1 MHSIALHYRVGSF
14 LFTELQFIMQTGTAA
29 LGNVDSQAFLRIV
42 RSLRKQTLELANGVV
57 RDVNHCYKK
66 YGCEVSSQRT
76 AMTPCAV
83 PVIDFLRNRQSGI
96 YNLRHK
102 MGRIRLLPET
112 VASQVAAG
120 EVVERPAS
128 VVKELVENSLD
139 AGACKIDIVIR
150 RGGIS
155 LVRVIDDGCGMDR
168 DDALLSLE
176 RHATSKI
183 RSAADLLAVA
193 TLGFRGEAL
202 PSIASVSR
210 FRLTTRQARAIAGTE
225 IIVNGGKIEV
235 VRDSGE
241 APGTQVEVR
250 SLFYN
255 LPARR
260 KFLRS
265 ENTESRNIEHQIHLQ
280 AIGHPAIGFSLMR
293 DDRMLFQLPAA
304 ATLSNRIR
312 DLYGVELLKRLVEV
326 NGASSPKIQISGF
339 IGRAGLSRQTRSQ
352 QLIFVNGRAIESSL
366 ITGAIREGY
375 HTALMKGQY
384 PVLFLFLKIDPA
396 AVDVNVHPA
405 KREVRFH
412 DPNGVR
418 EAIVGCIRQTLE
430 SDRTAWQE
438 KFRAPVS
445 SPARVSSKAASDLRL
460 RSEVSAPEATHREL
474 PHLHTALAAVG
485 DSDSRS
491 VPDAVAQAPRLSG
504 QSVDPASEALA
515 LHRQGKKAVKQQFQ
529 IIGVLSKLYVLMENA
544 DGLVLV
550 DQHAAHER
558 ILFEE
563 LRRRMEEQGVPT
575 QKLLLPQTFDVPPR
589 DADWIERNLSILQ
602 RMGIGIESFGPGTF
616 KIDSLPSFLDVSD
629 AAQFMRK
636 VIDDLMSASNGASTM
651 RLGEEMIA
659 KSVCRHAV
667 KANDLLRYPEVEK
680 LIRNLLDCDLPY
692 CCPHGRPTM
701 IQISLADLE
710 KKFGRKV

>member
-1 MHSIALHYRVGSF
+1 MS
-14 LFTELQFIMQTGTAA
+14 
-29 LGNVDSQAFLRIV
+29 
-42 RSLRKQTLELANGVV
+42 
-57 RDVNHCYKK
+57 
-66 YGCEVSSQRT
+66 
-76 AMTPCAV
+76 
-83 PVIDFLRNRQSGI
+83 
-96 YNLRHK
+96 
-102 MGRIRLLPET
+102 RIRLLPET

-128 VVKELVENSLD
+128 VVKELIENSID
-139 AGACKIDIVIR
+139 AGARKIDTVIR

-183 RSAADLLAVA
+183 RSAADLQAVA

-210 FRLTTRQARAIAGTE
+210 FRLTTREGEAVAGTE
-225 IIVNGGKIEV
+225 IVVNGGKIDI
-235 VRDSGE
+235 VRDGGE

-255 LPARR
+255 LPVRR

-280 AIGHPAIGFSLMR
+280 AIGHSQIGFSLLR

-304 ATLSNRIR
+304 VTLGDRIR
-312 DLYGVELLKRLVEV
+312 DLYGIELLERLVEI
-326 NGASSPKIQISGF
+326 NGTPSRNVRTAGF
-339 IGRAGLSRQTRSQ
+339 IGQAGLSRQTRTQ
-352 QLIFVNGRAIESSL
+352 QLVFVNGRAIESAL
-366 ITGAIREGY
+366 LTAAIREGY

-384 PVLFLFLKIDPA
+384 PVTFLFLELDPA

-405 KREVRFH
+405 KREVRFR
-412 DPNGVR
+412 DPTAVR
-418 EAIVGCIRQTLE
+418 EAIVDSIQQTLE
-430 SDRTAWQE
+430 RGRMAWQE
-438 KFRAPVS
+438 KFRGPLIT
-445 SPARVSSKAASDLRL
+445 PAAVPEKAAPDLKL
-460 RSEVSAPEATHREL
+460 RPQVAAPRETHHEL
-474 PHLHTALAAVG
+474 PHLGPAIAGVVDPGYA
-485 DSDSRS
+485 R
-491 VPDAVAQAPRLSG
+491 VPDTAGQAHRLPIPPIDSASDAPALQRSQRVSAQ
-504 QSVDPASEALA
+504 
-515 LHRQGKKAVKQQFQ
+515 QQFQ

-575 QKLLLPQTFDVPPR
+575 QKLLLPHTFDVPPR
-589 DADWIERNLSILQ
+589 DADWIERNISILQ
-602 RMGIGIESFGPGTF
+602 KMGIGIESFGPGTF
-616 KIDSLPSFLDVSD
+616 KIDSLPGFLNVLDP
-629 AAQFMRK
+629 AQFMRK
-636 VIDDLMSASNGASTM
+636 VIDDLKSAGNSTSPM

-659 KSVCRHAV
+659 KTVCRHAV
-667 KANDLLRYPEVEK
+667 KANDPLRYPEIEK
-680 LIRNLLDCDLPY
+680 LIRDLLECDLPY

-701 IQISLADLE
+701 IQISLVELE
-710 KKFGRKV
+710 KKFGRKI

>member
-1 MHSIALHYRVGSF
+1 
-14 LFTELQFIMQTGTAA
+14 
-29 LGNVDSQAFLRIV
+29 
-42 RSLRKQTLELANGVV
+42 LEL
-57 RDVNHCYKK
+57 
-66 YGCEVSSQRT
+66 SQ
-76 AMTPCAV
+76 V
-83 PVIDFLRNRQSGI
+83 LVFLRNRQSGI
-96 YNLRHK
+96 YNLEYK

-128 VVKELVENSLD
+128 VVKELIENGID
-139 AGACKIDIVIR
+139 AGARRIDVMIR

-183 RSAADLLAVA
+183 RTATDLEAVA

-210 FRLTTRQARAIAGTE
+210 FRLTTREAHAIAGTE
-225 IIVNGGKIEV
+225 IIVNGGKLDV
-235 VRDSGE
+235 VRDGGE

-265 ENTESRNIEHQIHLQ
+265 ENTESRNIEHQVHLQ
-280 AIGHPAIGFSLMR
+280 AIGHPQIGFSLLR
-293 DDRMLFQLPAA
+293 DDRVLFQLPAA
-304 ATLSNRIR
+304 AALSDRIR
-312 DLYGVELLKRLVEV
+312 DLFGVELLQRLVEV
-326 NGASSPKIQISGF
+326 TSIRSPKIRISGF
-339 IGRAGLSRQTRSQ
+339 IGRAGLSRQTRTQ
-352 QLIFVNGRAIESSL
+352 QLVFVNGRAIESGL
-366 ITGAIREGY
+366 LTAAIREGY

-384 PVLFLFLKIDPA
+384 PVTFLFLELDPA
-396 AVDVNVHPA
+396 SVDVNVHPA
-405 KREVRFH
+405 KREVRFR
-412 DPNGVR
+412 DPAGVR
-418 EAIVGCIRQTLE
+418 EAIVQCIQQTLE
-430 SDRTAWQE
+430 AGRAAWQE
-438 KFRAPVS
+438 KFRAPDS
-445 SPARVSSKAASDLRL
+445 SPGAIGGKVAPDLIL
-460 RSEVSAPEATHREL
+460 RPEASGPEEVHREL
-474 PHLHTALAAVG
+474 PHLDPTVAGVVDPGRVPVSEIVG
-485 DSDSRS
+485 
-491 VPDAVAQAPRLSG
+491 QPRKLSG
-504 QSVDPASEALA
+504 LPTSHVDSASDALA
-515 LHRQGKKAVKQQFQ
+515 LQRHASKAAQQQFQ
-529 IIGVLSKLYVLMENA
+529 IIGVLNKLYVLMENA

-602 RMGIGIESFGPGTF
+602 KMGIGIESFGPVTF

-629 AAQFMRK
+629 PAQFMRK
-636 VIDDLMSASNGASTM
+636 VIDDLKSASNTASAM

-667 KANDLLRYPEVEK
+667 KANDPLRYPEVEK
-680 LIRNLLDCDLPY
+680 LICDLLDCDLPY

-701 IQISLADLE
+701 IQISLAELE
-710 KKFGRKV
+710 KKFGRKM

>member
-1 MHSIALHYRVGSF
+1 
-14 LFTELQFIMQTGTAA
+14 
-29 LGNVDSQAFLRIV
+29 
-42 RSLRKQTLELANGVV
+42 
-57 RDVNHCYKK
+57 
-66 YGCEVSSQRT
+66 
-76 AMTPCAV
+76 
-83 PVIDFLRNRQSGI
+83 
-96 YNLRHK
+96 
-102 MGRIRLLPET
+102 MGQIRLLSET

-128 VVKELVENSLD
+128 VVKELIENSID
-139 AGACKIDIVIR
+139 ADARKIDIMIR

-183 RSAADLLAVA
+183 RTAADLEAVA

-210 FRLTTRQARAIAGTE
+210 FRLTTRQAHALAGTE
-225 IIVNGGKIEV
+225 IIVNGGKLDV
-235 VRDSGE
+235 VRDGGE

-250 SLFYN
+250 SLFFN

-280 AIGHPAIGFSLMR
+280 AIGHPWIGFSLLR
-293 DDRMLFQLPAA
+293 DDRVLFQLPAT
-304 ATLSNRIR
+304 ATLSDRIR
-312 DLYGVELLKRLVEV
+312 DLFGVELLQRLVEV
-326 NGASSPKIQISGF
+326 AGTASPKIRISGF
-339 IGRAGLSRQTRSQ
+339 IGQAGLSRQTRTQ
-352 QLIFVNGRAIESSL
+352 QLVFVNGRAIESSV
-366 ITGAIREGY
+366 ITAAVREGY

-384 PVLFLFLKIDPA
+384 PVTFLFLELDPA

-405 KREVRFH
+405 KREVRFR
-412 DPNGVR
+412 DPTGVR
-418 EAIVGCIRQTLE
+418 EALVQCIQQTLE
-430 SDRTAWQE
+430 AGRVAWQE

-445 SPARVSSKAASDLRL
+445 MPSVVGKAAPDLRL
-460 RSEVSAPEATHREL
+460 RPDVSAPHEIHREL
-474 PHLHTALAAVG
+474 PHFG
-485 DSDSRS
+485 
-491 VPDAVAQAPRLSG
+491 PAVAAGASASSAASGLEIVGQARRL
-504 QSVDPASEALA
+504 PALPADSASNALA
-515 LHRQGKKAVKQQFQ
+515 LQQRANKTAEQQFQ
-529 IIGVLSKLYVLMENA
+529 IIGVLNKLYVLMENA

-616 KIDSLPSFLDVSD
+616 KIDSLPTFLDVSD
-629 AAQFMRK
+629 PAQFMRK
-636 VIDDLMSASNGASTM
+636 VIDDLKSASNTASAM

-667 KANDLLRYPEVEK
+667 KANDPLRYPEVEK
-680 LIRNLLDCDLPY
+680 LIRDLLDCDLPY

-701 IQISLADLE
+701 IQISLGELE

>member
-1 MHSIALHYRVGSF
+1 MS
-14 LFTELQFIMQTGTAA
+14 
-29 LGNVDSQAFLRIV
+29 
-42 RSLRKQTLELANGVV
+42 
-57 RDVNHCYKK
+57 
-66 YGCEVSSQRT
+66 
-76 AMTPCAV
+76 
-83 PVIDFLRNRQSGI
+83 
-96 YNLRHK
+96 
-102 MGRIRLLPET
+102 RIRLLSET

-128 VVKELVENSLD
+128 VVKELVENSID
-139 AGACKIDIVIR
+139 AGAHKIDILIR

-183 RSAADLLAVA
+183 RSAADLEAVA

-210 FRLTTRQARAIAGTE
+210 FRLTTREPHAIAGTE
-225 IIVNGGKIEV
+225 IVVNGGKLDV
-235 VRDSGE
+235 VRDGGE

-265 ENTESRNIEHQIHLQ
+265 ESTESRNIEHQIHLQ
-280 AIGHPAIGFSLMR
+280 AIGHSHTAFSLLR

-304 ATLSNRIR
+304 AILTDRIR
-312 DLYGVELLKRLVEV
+312 DLYGVELVQRLVEV
-326 NGASSPKIQISGF
+326 TGTLSLSVRISGF
-339 IGRAGLSRQTRSQ
+339 VGQAGLSRQTRAQ
-352 QLIFVNGRAIESSL
+352 QLVFVNGRAIESSL
-366 ITGAIREGY
+366 ITAAIREGY

-384 PVLFLFLKIDPA
+384 PVTFLFLELDPGS
-396 AVDVNVHPA
+396 VDVNVHPA
-405 KREVRFH
+405 KREVRFR

-418 EAIVGCIRQTLE
+418 EAVARCIQETLGRGRAE
-430 SDRTAWQE
+430 WQE
-438 KFRAPVS
+438 KFRAPIATPTQ
-445 SPARVSSKAASDLRL
+445 PAVDLTL
-460 RSEVSAPEATHREL
+460 RPQVVAPEESHREL
-474 PHLHTALAAVG
+474 PQFPMTPDVG
-485 DSDSRS
+485 RGGSLNRPQTP
-491 VPDAVAQAPRLSG
+491 VRLGPIEINRPYQEAQGAE
-504 QSVDPASEALA
+504 EAKL
-515 LHRQGKKAVKQQFQ
+515 RQQQFQ
-529 IIGVLSKLYVLMENA
+529 IIGVLNKLYVLMENA

-575 QKLLLPQTFDVPPR
+575 QRLLLPQTFDVAPR

-602 RMGIGIESFGPGTF
+602 RMGIGIESFGPDTF

-629 AAQFMRK
+629 PAQFMRK
-636 VIDDLMSASNGASTM
+636 VIDDLKSASNSASAL

-667 KANDLLRYPEVEK
+667 KANDPLRYLEVEK
-680 LIRNLLDCDLPY
+680 LIRDLLDCDLPY

-701 IQISLADLE
+701 IQISLTELE

>member
-1 MHSIALHYRVGSF
+1 
-14 LFTELQFIMQTGTAA
+14 
-29 LGNVDSQAFLRIV
+29 
-42 RSLRKQTLELANGVV
+42 
-57 RDVNHCYKK
+57 
-66 YGCEVSSQRT
+66 
-76 AMTPCAV
+76 
-83 PVIDFLRNRQSGI
+83 
-96 YNLRHK
+96 
-102 MGRIRLLPET
+102 MGRIRLLSEA

-139 AGACKIDIVIR
+139 AGARNINIAIR

-155 LVRVIDDGCGMDR
+155 LVRVVDDGCGMDR
-168 DDALLSLE
+168 DDTLLSLE

-183 RSAADLLAVA
+183 RSAADLQAVA

-210 FRLTTRQARAIAGTE
+210 FRLTTREGNAVAGTE
-225 IIVNGGKIEV
+225 IIVNGGKIDL
-235 VRDSGE
+235 VRDGGE

-280 AIGHPAIGFSLMR
+280 AIGHPEIGFSLMR
-293 DDRMLFQLPAA
+293 DDRILFQLPAT
-304 ATLSNRIR
+304 ATLADRIR
-312 DLYGVELLKRLVEV
+312 DLYGVELLQRLVEV
-326 NGASSPKIQISGF
+326 NRALAPKIQISGL
-339 IGRAGLSRQTRSQ
+339 IGQAGLSRQTRSQ
-352 QLIFVNGRAIESSL
+352 QLVFVNGRAIESSL
-366 ITGAIREGY
+366 ISGAVREGY

-384 PVLFLFLKIDPA
+384 PVTFLFVELDPG

-405 KREVRFH
+405 KREVRFR
-412 DPNGVR
+412 DPKGVR
-418 EAIVGCIRQTLE
+418 EAVVRCIQQTLE
-430 SDRTAWQE
+430 RARADWQE
-438 KFRAPVS
+438 KFRVPVR
-445 SPARVSSKAASDLRL
+445 PEPVTA
-460 RSEVSAPEATHREL
+460 VSAKTAPNLSLRAEVTTPEATHREL
-474 PHLHTALAAVG
+474 PNLG
-485 DSDSRS
+485 
-491 VPDAVAQAPRLSG
+491 AVAGLADPARVRGSEIIEQAPRLPDRRFDSTG
-504 QSVDPASEALA
+504 DRPPLQAHQVTKPA
-515 LHRQGKKAVKQQFQ
+515 QPQFE

-544 DGLVLV
+544 NGLVLV

-558 ILFEE
+558 VLFEE
-563 LRRRMEEQGVPT
+563 LRHRMERQGVAS

-589 DADWIERNLSILQ
+589 DADWIEQNLSVLQ
-602 RMGIGIESFGPGTF
+602 RMGIGIESFGPSTF
-616 KIDSLPSFLDVSD
+616 KIDSLPSFLDVPD

-636 VIDDLMSASNGASTM
+636 VIDDLKSASNNASAM

-667 KANDLLRYPEVEK
+667 KANDPLRYPEVEK
-680 LIRNLLDCDLPY
+680 LIRDLLDCDLPY

-701 IQISLADLE
+701 IQISLAELE

>member
-1 MHSIALHYRVGSF
+1 MNATPLALNAAFGVPSF
-14 LFTELQFIMQTGTAA
+14 
-29 LGNVDSQAFLRIV
+29 V
-42 RSLRKQTLELANGVV
+42 
-57 RDVNHCYKK
+57 
-66 YGCEVSSQRT
+66 
-76 AMTPCAV
+76 
-83 PVIDFLRNRQSGI
+83 FLRNRQSGMFWI
-96 YNLRHK
+96 LQAGRMHYLLRN
-102 MGRIRLLPET
+102 MGRIRLLPEI

-128 VVKELVENSLD
+128 VVKELIENSLD
-139 AGACKIDIVIR
+139 AGAQKIDIIIR

-183 RSAADLLAVA
+183 RSAADLQAVA

-210 FRLTTRQARAIAGTE
+210 FRLTTRETDAIAGTE
-225 IIVNGGKIEV
+225 IIVNGGKLEV
-235 VRDSGE
+235 VRDGGE

-280 AIGHPAIGFSLMR
+280 AIGHPQIAFSLLR
-293 DDRMLFQLPAA
+293 DDRVLFRVPAA
-304 ATLSNRIR
+304 ATLSDRIR
-312 DLYGVELLKRLVEV
+312 DLYGAELLERLVEV
-326 NGASSPKIQISGF
+326 NGTPSRKSRISGF
-339 IGRAGLSRQTRSQ
+339 IGQAGLSRQTKAQ
-352 QLIFVNGRAIESSL
+352 QLIFVNGRTIESSL
-366 ITGAIREGY
+366 ITAAVREGY

-384 PVLFLFLKIDPA
+384 PVTFVFLELDPA
-396 AVDVNVHPA
+396 TVDVNVHPA
-405 KREVRFH
+405 KREVRFR
-412 DPNGVR
+412 DPSGVR
-418 EAIVGCIRQTLE
+418 EEIVRCIQETLQGRRAE
-430 SDRTAWQE
+430 WQE

-445 SPARVSSKAASDLRL
+445 SQATVAGKAAPDLTL
-460 RSEVSAPEATHREL
+460 RPEVSAPEESHREL
-474 PHLHTALAAVG
+474 PHFTPGATYHVLAGATVAG
-485 DSDSRS
+485 GVDSGR
-491 VPDAVAQAPRLSG
+491 VVKAHQAPS
-504 QSVDPASEALA
+504 PARAKRDSNQ
-515 LHRQGKKAVKQQFQ
+515 HQFN

-563 LRRRMEEQGVPT
+563 LRRRMEEQGVPS

-602 RMGIGIESFGPGTF
+602 KMGIGIESFGPDTF
-616 KIDSLPSFLDVSD
+616 KIDSVPSFLNVSD
-629 AAQFMRK
+629 PAQFMRK
-636 VIDDLMSASNGASTM
+636 VIDDLKSAGNSASAM

-667 KANDLLRYPEVEK
+667 KANDPLRYPEVEK
-680 LIRNLLDCDLPY
+680 LIRDLLDCDLPY

-701 IQISLADLE
+701 IQISLAELE
-710 KKFGRKV
+710 KKFGRKI

>member
-1 MHSIALHYRVGSF
+1 MS
-14 LFTELQFIMQTGTAA
+14 
-29 LGNVDSQAFLRIV
+29 
-42 RSLRKQTLELANGVV
+42 
-57 RDVNHCYKK
+57 
-66 YGCEVSSQRT
+66 
-76 AMTPCAV
+76 
-83 PVIDFLRNRQSGI
+83 
-96 YNLRHK
+96 
-102 MGRIRLLPET
+102 RIRLLPET

-128 VVKELVENSLD
+128 VVKELIENSID
-139 AGACKIDIVIR
+139 AGARKIDIMIR

-183 RSAADLLAVA
+183 RSAADLQAVS

-210 FRLTTRQARAIAGTE
+210 FRLTTREARAVAGTE
-225 IIVNGGKIEV
+225 IIVNGGKIDI
-235 VRDSGE
+235 VRDGGE

-280 AIGHPAIGFSLMR
+280 AIGHPSIGFSLLR
-293 DDRMLFQLPAA
+293 DDRLLFQLPAA
-304 ATLSNRIR
+304 ATLGDRVR
-312 DLYGVELLKRLVEV
+312 DLYGIELLQRLVKI
-326 NGASSPKIQISGF
+326 NGTTSRKIRISGF
-339 IGRAGLSRQTRSQ
+339 IGQAGLSRQTRAQ
-352 QLIFVNGRAIESSL
+352 QLIFVNGRAIESGL
-366 ITGAIREGY
+366 LTAAIREGY

-384 PVLFLFLKIDPA
+384 PVTFLFLELDPA

-405 KREVRFH
+405 KREVRFR
-412 DPNGVR
+412 DPIGVR
-418 EAIVGCIRQTLE
+418 EAIGHCIQQTLE
-430 SDRTAWQE
+430 RGRVAWQE
-438 KFRAPVS
+438 KFRAPVIT
-445 SPARVSSKAASDLRL
+445 PAAAPGKAAPDLRL
-460 RSEVSAPEATHREL
+460 RPEVFSPEESHREL
-474 PHLHTALAAVG
+474 PHLGRAVEGVGFSAVALAKADDRG
-485 DSDSRS
+485 RATKRDEAPSPAAIKRDSN
-491 VPDAVAQAPRLSG
+491 Q
-504 QSVDPASEALA
+504 
-515 LHRQGKKAVKQQFQ
+515 QQFQ
-529 IIGVLSKLYVLMENA
+529 IIGVLNKLYVLMENA

-575 QKLLLPQTFDVPPR
+575 QKLLLPHTFDLPPR
-589 DADWIERNLSILQ
+589 DADWIERNISILQ
-602 RMGIGIESFGPGTF
+602 KMGIGIESFGPDTF
-616 KIDSLPSFLDVSD
+616 KIDGLPSFLNVSD
-629 AAQFMRK
+629 PAQFMRK
-636 VIDDLMSASNGASTM
+636 VIDDLKSAGNSTSAM

-659 KSVCRHAV
+659 MTVCRHAV
-667 KANDLLRYPEVEK
+667 KANDPLRYLEVEK
-680 LIRNLLDCDLPY
+680 LIRDLLDCDLPY

-701 IQISLADLE
+701 IQISNAELE
-710 KKFGRKV
+710 KKFGRKI

>member
-1 MHSIALHYRVGSF
+1 M
-14 LFTELQFIMQTGTAA
+14 
-29 LGNVDSQAFLRIV
+29 
-42 RSLRKQTLELANGVV
+42 RKA
-57 RDVNHCYKK
+57 DC
-66 YGCEVSSQRT
+66 S
-76 AMTPCAV
+76 
-83 PVIDFLRNRQSGI
+83 IDFLRNRESRI
-96 YNLRHK
+96 YNRRYD

-139 AGACKIDIVIR
+139 AGARNIDVVIR

-183 RSAADLLAVA
+183 RSAVDLQAVA

-210 FRLTTRQARAIAGTE
+210 FRLTTRETGAIAGTE
-225 IIVNGGKIEV
+225 ILVNGGKIEV
-235 VRDSGE
+235 VRDGGE
-241 APGTQVEVR
+241 APGTQIEVR

-280 AIGHPAIGFSLMR
+280 AIGHPETGFSLIR
-293 DDRMLFQLPAA
+293 DDKILFQLPVT
-304 ATLSNRIR
+304 ATLEDRIR
-312 DLYGVELLKRLVEV
+312 DLYGVELLQRQVKVD
-326 NGASSPKIQISGF
+326 GAASPKIRISGF
-339 IGRAGLSRQTRSQ
+339 IGQAGLSRQNRSQ
-352 QLIFVNGRAIESSL
+352 QLVFVNGRAIESSL
-366 ITGAIREGY
+366 ITGAVREGY

-384 PVLFLFLKIDPA
+384 PVTFLFLELDPG

-405 KREVRFH
+405 KREVRFR

-418 EAIVGCIRQTLE
+418 EAVVRCIQQTLE
-430 SDRTAWQE
+430 HARADWQE
-438 KFRAPVS
+438 KFRAPVR
-445 SPARVSSKAASDLRL
+445 PEPTAAVSVKGAPDLRL
-460 RSEVSAPEATHREL
+460 RPEATVPETMHREL
-474 PHLHTALAAVG
+474 PHLGVVARVADPGRVQGSEIVGQAIRQPEHRFDSAGVAPALQSQHR
-485 DSDSRS
+485 DTK
-491 VPDAVAQAPRLSG
+491 PG
-504 QSVDPASEALA
+504 Q
-515 LHRQGKKAVKQQFQ
+515 QQFE
-529 IIGVLSKLYVLMENA
+529 IIGVLSKLYVLMENSS
-544 DGLVLV
+544 GLVLV

-558 ILFEE
+558 VLFEE
-563 LRRRMEEQGVPT
+563 LRRRMEQQGVPT
-575 QKLLLPQTFDVPPR
+575 QKLLLPQTFDLPPR
-589 DADWIERNLSILQ
+589 DADWIEQNLSVLQ
-602 RMGIGIESFGPGTF
+602 RMGVGIESFGPNTF

-629 AAQFMRK
+629 AAQFMRE
-636 VIDDLMSASNGASTM
+636 VIDDLKSAGNSASAI
-651 RLGEEMIA
+651 RLGEEIIA

-667 KANDLLRYPEVEK
+667 KANDPLRYPEVEK
-680 LIRNLLDCDLPY
+680 LIRDLLDCDLPY

-701 IQISLADLE
+701 IQISLAELE
-710 KKFGRKV
+710 KKFGRKM

>member
-1 MHSIALHYRVGSF
+1 
-14 LFTELQFIMQTGTAA
+14 
-29 LGNVDSQAFLRIV
+29 
-42 RSLRKQTLELANGVV
+42 LELSKAVV
-57 RDVNHCYKK
+57 
-66 YGCEVSSQRT
+66 
-76 AMTPCAV
+76 
-83 PVIDFLRNRQSGI
+83 FLRNRQSGI
-96 YNLRHK
+96 YNLLYK
-102 MGRIRLLPET
+102 MGRIRLLPEI

-128 VVKELVENSLD
+128 VVKELIENSLD
-139 AGACKIDIVIR
+139 AGAQKIDIIIR

-183 RSAADLLAVA
+183 RSAADLQAVA

-210 FRLTTRQARAIAGTE
+210 FRLTTRETDAIAGTE
-225 IIVNGGKIEV
+225 IIINGGKLEV
-235 VRDSGE
+235 VRDGGE

-280 AIGHPAIGFSLMR
+280 AIGHPQIAFSLLR
-293 DDRMLFQLPAA
+293 DDRVLFRVPAA
-304 ATLSNRIR
+304 ATLSDRIR
-312 DLYGVELLKRLVEV
+312 DLYGAELLERLVEV
-326 NGASSPKIQISGF
+326 NGTASQKIRIGGF
-339 IGRAGLSRQTRSQ
+339 IGQAGLSRQTRAQ
-352 QLIFVNGRAIESSL
+352 QLVFVNGRAIESSL
-366 ITGAIREGY
+366 ITSAVREGY

-384 PVLFLFLKIDPA
+384 PVTFVFLELDPA
-396 AVDVNVHPA
+396 TVDVNVHPA
-405 KREVRFH
+405 KREVRFR
-412 DPNGVR
+412 DPSGVR
-418 EAIVGCIRQTLE
+418 EAIVRCIQQTLQGGRAE
-430 SDRTAWQE
+430 WQE

-445 SPARVSSKAASDLRL
+445 SQATVAGKAAPDLTL
-460 RSEVSAPEATHREL
+460 RPEVSVPEESHREL
-474 PHLHTALAAVG
+474 PHFTPGATYHVLAGATVAG
-485 DSDSRS
+485 GVDRGETVQPDKTPGRAPAKRDSN
-491 VPDAVAQAPRLSG
+491 Q
-504 QSVDPASEALA
+504 
-515 LHRQGKKAVKQQFQ
+515 HQFN
-529 IIGVLSKLYVLMENA
+529 IIGVLNKLYVLMENA

-563 LRRRMEEQGVPT
+563 LRRRMEEQGVPS

-589 DADWIERNLSILQ
+589 DADWIERNLSVLQ
-602 RMGIGIESFGPGTF
+602 KMGIGIESFGPDTF
-616 KIDSLPSFLDVSD
+616 KIDSVPSFLNVSD
-629 AAQFMRK
+629 PAQFMRK
-636 VIDDLMSASNGASTM
+636 VIDDLKSAGNSASAM

-667 KANDLLRYPEVEK
+667 KANDPLRYPEVEK
-680 LIRNLLDCDLPY
+680 LIRDLLDCDLPY

-701 IQISLADLE
+701 IQISLAELE

>member
-1 MHSIALHYRVGSF
+1 LSGAVFENSCLFRISAFGFRISF
-14 LFTELQFIMQTGTAA
+14 WCFSSQSAIRNLQFEI
-29 LGNVDSQAFLRIV
+29 
-42 RSLRKQTLELANGVV
+42 
-57 RDVNHCYKK
+57 
-66 YGCEVSSQRT
+66 
-76 AMTPCAV
+76 
-83 PVIDFLRNRQSGI
+83 
-96 YNLRHK
+96 K
-102 MGRIRLLPET
+102 MSRIRLLSET

-128 VVKELVENSLD
+128 VVKELIENSID
-139 AGACKIDIVIR
+139 AGARKIDIVIR

-155 LVRVIDDGCGMDR
+155 LIRVIDDGCGMDR

-183 RSAADLLAVA
+183 RLAADLQAVA

-210 FRLTTRQARAIAGTE
+210 FRLTTREAGAVAGTE
-225 IIVNGGKIEV
+225 IVVNGGKIDV
-235 VRDSGE
+235 VRDGGE

-280 AIGHPAIGFSLMR
+280 AIGHPQIGFSLLR

-304 ATLSNRIR
+304 ATLGDRIR
-312 DLYGVELLKRLVEV
+312 DSYGVELLERLVEV
-326 NGASSPKIQISGF
+326 NGTPSRNIRISGF
-339 IGRAGLSRQTRSQ
+339 IGQAGLSRQTRAQ
-352 QLIFVNGRAIESSL
+352 QLVFVNGRAIESGL
-366 ITGAIREGY
+366 LTAAIREGY

-384 PVLFLFLKIDPA
+384 PVTFLFLKLDPA

-405 KREVRFH
+405 KREVRFR
-412 DPNGVR
+412 DPTAVR
-418 EAIVGCIRQTLE
+418 EAIVHSIQQTLE
-430 SDRTAWQE
+430 RGRLAWQE
-438 KFRAPVS
+438 KFRAPLIAPGAAPGR
-445 SPARVSSKAASDLRL
+445 PAPDLKL
-460 RSEVSAPEATHREL
+460 RPQVAAPEESNREL
-474 PHLHTALAAVG
+474 PHPGPTGAGVVDPGPPFVAPDVG
-485 DSDSRS
+485 RAHRQ
-491 VPDAVAQAPRLSG
+491 PAPRIDS
-504 QSVDPASEALA
+504 ASDALA
-515 LHRQGKKAVKQQFQ
+515 LQRSHRLTTQQQFQ
-529 IIGVLSKLYVLMENA
+529 IIGVLNKLYVLMENA

-589 DADWIERNLSILQ
+589 DADWIERNISILQ
-602 RMGIGIESFGPGTF
+602 NMGIGIESFGPGTF
-616 KIDSLPSFLDVSD
+616 KIDSLPTFLNVSD
-629 AAQFMRK
+629 PAQFMRK
-636 VIDDLMSASNGASTM
+636 VIDDLKSAGNCTSPM

-659 KSVCRHAV
+659 KTVCRHAV
-667 KANDLLRYPEVEK
+667 KANDPLRYPEIEK
-680 LIRNLLDCDLPY
+680 LIRDLLECDLPY

-701 IQISLADLE
+701 IQISLLELE

>member
-1 MHSIALHYRVGSF
+1 
-14 LFTELQFIMQTGTAA
+14 
-29 LGNVDSQAFLRIV
+29 
-42 RSLRKQTLELANGVV
+42 
-57 RDVNHCYKK
+57 
-66 YGCEVSSQRT
+66 
-76 AMTPCAV
+76 
-83 PVIDFLRNRQSGI
+83 
-96 YNLRHK
+96 
-102 MGRIRLLPET
+102 MGRIRLLSET

-139 AGACKIDIVIR
+139 AGARKVDIVIR

-183 RSAADLLAVA
+183 RSAADLQAVA

-210 FRLTTRQARAIAGTE
+210 FRLTTREARAIAGTE

-235 VRDSGE
+235 VRDGGE

-265 ENTESRNIEHQIHLQ
+265 ENTESRNIEHQLHLQ
-280 AIGHPAIGFSLMR
+280 AIGHPQIGISLIR

-304 ATLSNRIR
+304 VTLSDRIR
-312 DLYGVELLKRLVEV
+312 DLYGTELLQRLVEV
-326 NGASSPKIQISGF
+326 SDAASPKIRISGF
-339 IGRAGLSRQTRSQ
+339 IGQAGLSRQTRSQ
-352 QLIFVNGRAIESSL
+352 QLVFVNGRAIESSL
-366 ITGAIREGY
+366 MTGAIREGY

-384 PVLFLFLKIDPA
+384 PVTFLFLELDSA

-405 KREVRFH
+405 KREVRFR

-418 EAIVGCIRQTLE
+418 EAIVRCIQQTLE
-430 SDRTAWQE
+430 TARAGWQE
-438 KFRAPVS
+438 KFRAPVRPPTAVPGK
-445 SPARVSSKAASDLRL
+445 PAPNLTLRP
-460 RSEVSAPEATHREL
+460 EVSAPDETHREL
-474 PHLHTALAAVG
+474 PHLGVAVAG
-485 DSDSRS
+485 SADSRQGP
-491 VPDAVAQAPRLSG
+491 VPEIVGQAPPLAERRFDSAG
-504 QSVDPASEALA
+504 DAPALRSQQRAA
-515 LHRQGKKAVKQQFQ
+515 KAPPQQFE

-563 LRRRMEEQGVPT
+563 LRRRMEDQGVAA

-602 RMGIGIESFGPGTF
+602 RMGIGIESFGPETF
-616 KIDSLPSFLDVSD
+616 KIDSLPSFLNVSD

-636 VIDDLMSASNGASTM
+636 VIDDLKSAGNSASAM

-659 KSVCRHAV
+659 KTVCRHAV
-667 KANDLLRYPEVEK
+667 KANDPLHYPEVEK
-680 LIRNLLDCDLPY
+680 LIRDLLDCDLPY

-701 IQISLADLE
+701 IQISLAELE
-710 KKFGRKV
+710 KKFGRKI